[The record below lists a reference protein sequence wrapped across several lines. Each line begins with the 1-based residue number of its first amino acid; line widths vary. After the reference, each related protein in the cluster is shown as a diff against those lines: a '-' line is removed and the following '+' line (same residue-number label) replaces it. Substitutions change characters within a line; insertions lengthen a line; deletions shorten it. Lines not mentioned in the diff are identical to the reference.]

1 MSFRMSKKAILTADS
16 AETVPA
22 AGPVVVNGGAATVG
36 ELPKLPKTLPPDEF
50 WRVTHTYPDRR
61 ATVYYLYRLWPKID
75 RKLAGSETAL
85 LDKQLEMDEDYIE
98 RVHGG
103 GEYEVYFRDE
113 NRRGQGV
120 KTSPAVC
127 IDATKVFPVVNQ
139 AELVIGHP
147 KNAGFI
153 EQLKARGMWDRDKPK
168 GANVS
173 DTAAAA
179 AVQEI
184 AGLARAA
191 MERGPAPDESAMQQA
206 MTGAVS
212 ILSDAYGAAAKSLAG
227 NVGGGTDRVVME
239 LLLKRMDQQHEMMLK
254 FMDRDKR
261 VADAPGIE
269 GQLKTLEVL
278 TSFADKLATRGAPA
292 ASSWADRLPDWIGA
306 LLPPLMQGLAQQ
318 QPRYVPEGPAY
329 VPAAGVGQTAPP
341 AAPPAANPGSTGE
354 DDMSRIL
361 AAFGLPAQ
369 AAPFLRVGKRAL
381 RAYQEGFSGA
391 AFAEVV
397 DRIDGAQVYND
408 LAAFGADGIVE
419 VLRGLPAALLG
430 PDAAAVVAAPEFAAW
445 IRDFMAYAD
454 VEPEPAG
461 GNVGDASEASLP

>member
-1 MSFRMSKKAILTADS
+1 ML
-16 AETVPA
+16 
-22 AGPVVVNGGAATVG
+22 VNGGAAGVG

-50 WRVTHTYPDRR
+50 WSVTHAYPDRR

-85 LDKQLEMDEDYIE
+85 LDKQLEIDADYIE

-103 GEYEVYFRDE
+103 GEYEIYFRDE

-139 AELVIGHP
+139 AELVVGHP

-153 EQLKARGMWDRDKPK
+153 EQLKARGMWERDKPK
-168 GANVS
+168 GASVS

-191 MERGPAPDESAMQQA
+191 MNRAPAPDEVAMQEA
-206 MTGAVS
+206 MSGAVS
-212 ILSDAYGAAAKSLAG
+212 ILSDAYGAAAKNLAG
-227 NVGGGTDRVVME
+227 NAGGGNDRLVLE
-239 LLLKRMDQQHEMMLK
+239 LLLKRMDQQHEMMLR
-254 FMDRDKR
+254 FMERDKR
-261 VADAPGIE
+261 GGGEESGIE
-269 GQLKTLEVL
+269 SQLRTLEVL
-278 TSFADKLATRGAPA
+278 TSFADKLATRGAGP
-292 ASSWADRLPDWIGA
+292 SSWTDRLPEWIGA

-318 QPRYVPEGPAY
+318 GPARYVPEGPAY
-329 VPAAGVGQTAPP
+329 VPAAAPAAGVGHTAPP
-341 AAPPAANPGSTGE
+341 VSNPVDG

-361 AAFGLPAQ
+361 AAFGLPPQ
-369 AAPFLRVGKRAL
+369 AGPFLRVGKRAL
-381 RAYQEGFSGA
+381 KAYQDGFSGA
-391 AFAEVV
+391 AFAEAV
-397 DRIDGAQVYND
+397 DRIDGEQVYND

-430 PDAAAVVAAPEFAAW
+430 PEAASIVSVPEFANW
-445 IRDFMAYAD
+445 IRDFMSYG
-454 VEPEPAG
+454 EPAG
-461 GNVGDASEASLP
+461 PPATAPGSDPAEVSLP